1 MIPVTEADAILQDLV
16 RPWLEHPRLDPET
29 IRLIPDPTVAL
40 GRVLAE
46 PVRSPLDIPHWDNS
60 AMDGYAVRQA
70 DLAGATPEDPR
81 VLAIVDTIPAG
92 QVPQRAIA
100 PGECARI
107 FTGSM
112 LPAGA
117 DSVVMQE
124 HTSRL
129 DGERVAIAQEPSL
142 GEFVRRRGDYAQ
154 VGSEILPVGT
164 RIGAPEIAA
173 LAAVQCAQVRV
184 YRPPAIT
191 ILSTGDELVT
201 LDPPLQPLQPGQI
214 VDSNQ
219 YALAA
224 AAQRLGATV
233 QRLGIVRDDPTALRA
248 AMARAIA
255 TADVVL
261 STGGV
266 SVGDYDFVETLL
278 EKLGATI
285 AIRAVAIRPGKPLTV
300 ATLPRPDAVAGDRPV
315 FYFGLPGNPASALV
329 TTWRFVAP
337 LVARLA
343 GITDDL
349 GPRFSMAIARSPLRG
364 AGRRE
369 TYLWGRL
376 VNQGR
381 DFELAAGGHSSANLI
396 NLARTNALAI
406 VPQGVTEIAAGES
419 IQVMHIPV

>member
-1 MIPVTEADAILQDLV
+1 LT
-16 RPWLEHPRLDPET
+16 
-29 IRLIPDPTVAL
+29 LIPDPTVAL

-46 PVRSPLDIPHWDNS
+46 SVRSPLDFPHWDNS

-70 DLAGATPEDPR
+70 DLAGATPAQPV
-81 VLAIVDTIPAG
+81 VLRIRATIPAG

-117 DSVVMQE
+117 DTVVMQE
-124 HTSRL
+124 HTTRL
-129 DGERVAIAQEPSL
+129 DGERVAIAQDSPV

-154 VGSEILPVGT
+154 VGSEILAVGT
-164 RIGAPEIAA
+164 RIGAPEVAV

-184 YRPPAIT
+184 YRPPAIA
-191 ILSTGDELVT
+191 ILSTGDELVG
-201 LDPPLQPLQPGQI
+201 LDQPGQPLQPGQI

-233 QRLGIVRDDPTALRA
+233 QRLGIVRDDPAALRA
-248 AMARAIA
+248 AMLRAIA
-255 TADVVL
+255 HADVVL

-278 EKLGATI
+278 EELGATI

-300 ATLPRPDAVAGDRPV
+300 ATLPRPAGAEGDRPV

-337 LVARLA
+337 LVAQLA
-343 GITDDL
+343 GITDDP

-406 VPQGVTEIAAGES
+406 VPQGITDIPAGQA
-419 IQVMHIPV
+419 IQVMQIPT